1 MLSIRPEGPED
12 ATAVSDLNRHAFE
25 TDAEARLVD
34 ELREAEPSIV
44 SLVASLD
51 DTIVGHILFS
61 PVTISGAA
69 NDAHA
74 VGLGPMAVLPDHQRK
89 GIGSKLVHAG
99 LTICGGMGARIVFVL
114 GHPEYYPRFGFQP
127 AASRGLQYKGEKFDP
142 YFFVKEIEP
151 GALADVSGMVEYHP
165 VFDRFS

>member
-12 ATAVSDLNRHAFE
+12 LAAVSDLNRQAFE
-25 TDAEARLVD
+25 SDTEARLVD
-34 ELREAEPSIV
+34 ELREVEPSIV
-44 SLVASLD
+44 SLVAQLD
-51 DTIVGHILFS
+51 DEVVGHILFS
-61 PVTISGAA
+61 PVTIDGTS
-69 NDAHA
+69 NETHA
-74 VGLGPMAVLPDHQRK
+74 VGLGPMAVLPAHQRK

-127 AASRGLQYKGEKFDP
+127 AASRGLRYKGEQFDP

-151 GALADVSGMVEYHP
+151 GALAELSGMVHYHP
-165 VFDRFS
+165 AFDNA